1 MPESG
6 IDHVER
12 IKQELEEMDHLQ
24 YVEVREA
31 PHSGAAVRVEDNGFA
46 ENPLVNNGEFALFH
60 RLGYVGNHV
69 DYRERFID
77 LRYVS
82 AGTDQNDPDPDARG
96 DSR

>member
-1 MPESG
+1 MNEKSENG
-6 IDHVER
+6 INHVER
-12 IKQELEEMDHLQ
+12 IKQELEEVDHLQ

-77 LRYVS
+77 LRYVG
-82 AGTDQNDPDPDARG
+82 AETDGGQADE
-96 DSR
+96 

>member
-1 MPESG
+1 MPESAHNSNG

-12 IKQELEEMDHLQ
+12 VKQGLEEMDHLQ

-77 LRYVS
+77 LRYVG
-82 AGTDQNDPDPDARG
+82 AETDGGQADE
-96 DSR
+96 